1 MGSIKRL
8 KSFDLAVI
16 AIMGALT
23 IVTTSFIVPFAPTG
37 GYFNL
42 GDIIVVTTALLFG
55 PVIGGVAGGIGSGL
69 ADVYLGYAS
78 FAPFTLLIKGIEG
91 YVIGYLAGPQTKA
104 TRNKVIVAWLIGG
117 VIIIAGY
124 WIAEVVFLGLTV
136 PVATAEAFT
145 INILQAIVSGIGIPL
160 AGAVKKRLNI

>member
-1 MGSIKRL
+1 MGSIKGL

-55 PVIGGVAGGIGSGL
+55 PVVGGIAGGIGSGL

-78 FAPFTLLIKGIEG
+78 FAPFTFLIKGIEG
-91 YVIGYLAGPQTKA
+91 YVIGYLAGPQTQA

-124 WIAEVVFLGLTV
+124 WIVEVVFLGITV
-136 PVATAEAFT
+136 PVSTAEAFT

-160 AGAVKKRLNI
+160 SIAVKKRLNI